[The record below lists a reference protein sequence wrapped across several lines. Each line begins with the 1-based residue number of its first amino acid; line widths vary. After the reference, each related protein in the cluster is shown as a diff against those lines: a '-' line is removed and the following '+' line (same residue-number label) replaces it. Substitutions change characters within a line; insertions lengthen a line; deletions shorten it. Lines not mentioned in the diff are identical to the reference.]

1 MPSSISLHF
10 RLMLAFFALALVGT
24 QPAFALPQFD
34 APDFGDPFS
43 LDAGG
48 KPLAIEATFESE
60 PGGQKGT
67 VNLKVTLGEGWHV
80 YSVTQKPGGPKIS
93 KIILEDSDAFKLT
106 GKFEPD
112 SDPHEKEEGF
122 PVTSEYHEGT
132 VVWSAPVEFAK
143 GTDLNGLEIIGKL
156 TGQRCNDNT
165 GCVPFTS
172 HFTGVY
178 SGEKKKVAA
187 TFRSED
193 SHLLLSGKVIAADPK
208 DKQLDPGDKGF
219 IEITAQPT
227 DGYHIYERKNQ
238 GPGPDELGNKPTL
251 IAVSKATGWKIGKIE
266 EGTAN
271 AKVAGKKEGDLA
283 KFKKPAK
290 WRIPFTVSKTAET
303 KSYTLAGAMGY
314 QTCTETT
321 CDAPSGNKWQVS
333 IPVGSP
339 LPATG
344 VIVQWKDSIDYAEA
358 AKAVEQGANHK
369 KDAGKFEGK
378 SLWFI
383 LPVALLAGFIL
394 NFMPCVLPVLGLK
407 LMSFVGQAGENPRRV
422 FLLNAV
428 FVMGILSVF
437 LTLAAMAVFFSLG
450 WGQAFQSTIFQII
463 MIAVVFAFGISFFG
477 VWEIPIPG
485 FANSDK
491 ANELAGKDGYSGQF
505 FKGVLT
511 TLLATPCT
519 GPLLVPTIAWA
530 IAQPPIVTFA
540 VFLTLG
546 LGMATPY
553 LIVGM
558 FPKLIAY
565 LPKPGPWM
573 GVFKHVM
580 GFVML
585 ATAIFLLSAVT
596 ADLKTSVLSLLL
608 FIGFGCW
615 LIGRKQYEGTFPQR
629 MKNWGYG
636 IATIALGVVFAFF
649 ILLPWYELDY
659 QKFSRLAVDK
669 HLSEGRT
676 VLVDFTADW

>member
-10 RLMLAFFALALVGT
+10 RLMLACFALALVGT

-34 APDFGDPFS
+34 APDFGDSFS

-156 TGQRCNDNT
+156 TGQRCNDST

-251 IAVSKATGWKIGKIE
+251 IAV
-266 EGTAN
+266 
-271 AKVAGKKEGDLA
+271 
-283 KFKKPAK
+283 
-290 WRIPFTVSKTAET
+290 TAET

-314 QTCTETT
+314 QTCTEKT

-358 AKAVEQGANHK
+358 VKAVEQGANYK

-558 FPKLIAY
+558 FPKMIAY

-573 GVFKHVM
+573 GIFKQVM

-585 ATAIFLLSAVT
+585 ATAIFLLSAVK

-629 MKNWGYG
+629 MKNWAYG

-649 ILLPWYELDY
+649 ILLSWYELDY
-659 QKFSRLAVDK
+659 QKFSRLAIDK